1 MLMAEIQTIDVSAL
15 AEATGVEQTDTLLLI
30 RQANGGTRDRKRIA
44 ASRFRGEDAYK
55 VALKQ
60 GFTGSYD
67 DWVAHVDA
75 VRTAGIDFD
84 AATGE
89 IVISN

>member
-1 MLMAEIQTIDVSAL
+1 MADIQTIDVSAL

-30 RQANGGTRDRKRIA
+30 RQTAEGTRDCKRIA
-44 ASRFRGEDAYK
+44 ASRFKGEDAYK
-55 VALKQ
+55 VAQKL
-60 GFTGSYD
+60 GFAGSYD

-75 VRTAGIDFD
+75 VRKAGIDFD